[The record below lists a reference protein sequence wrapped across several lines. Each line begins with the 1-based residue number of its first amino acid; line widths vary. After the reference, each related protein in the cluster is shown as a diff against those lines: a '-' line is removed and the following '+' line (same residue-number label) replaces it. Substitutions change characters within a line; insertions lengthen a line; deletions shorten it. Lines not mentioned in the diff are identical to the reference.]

1 MGRIM
6 VVQPPDEE
14 AEAEAEGGDRHAA
27 VFPRVCAVP
36 VFRMA
41 SSDVSRD
48 VSAIVTVAGRGYF
61 EGVCDK

>member
-14 AEAEAEGGDRHAA
+14 ADAEAEGGRPART
-27 VFPRVCAVP
+27 VFRVSAL
-36 VFRMA
+36 FRMA

-48 VSAIVTVAGRGYF
+48 VSAIVTVAVRGYF

>member
-1 MGRIM
+1 MGRTM

-14 AEAEAEGGDRHAA
+14 ADAEAEGGRPARTVVSA
-27 VFPRVCAVP
+27 CAL
-36 VFRMA
+36 FRMA